1 MTSSRGP
8 RELKAKPPSSW
19 GFSHVP
25 APAGQRIV
33 VLPARLLHR
42 GAIAHLRDGHVPPT
56 LVARHAFVTVDRD
69 VDDHRAIDL
78 PRRHRRVAEPFAV
91 PRAKY
96 VAAQPFRIP
105 GQVDGQPLAVAVGGV
120 VAQRAVRAEA
130 ITGAETLVALR
141 SGQAADRRKT
151 LVVDKDDRQLGA

>member
-8 RELKAKPPSSW
+8 RELKGKPPSSW

-25 APAGQRIV
+25 APARQRIV

-42 GAIAHLRDGHVPPT
+42 GATAYLRDGHVPPT
-56 LVARHAFVTVDRD
+56 LEARHALVTVHRD

-78 PRRHRRVAEPFAV
+78 PRRDQRVAELFDV

-96 VAAQPFRIP
+96 VGAQRFRVP

-130 ITGAETLVALR
+130 
-141 SGQAADRRKT
+141 
-151 LVVDKDDRQLGA
+151 